1 MSKLFRKAWDDWIA
15 AKPAKCF
22 HGFRGRECDERD
34 VIDGFCCGWFNA
46 EPCKETDETRIEE

>member
-15 AKPAKCF
+15 AKPKNC
-22 HGFRGRECDERD
+22 HNDINKMCTEEDI
-34 VIDGFCCGWFNA
+34 IDGGCCGWFNA